1 MEYPC
6 ITYQRDYAVVQ
17 FADNKPYSR
26 KKRYQVTII
35 DEDPNS
41 ELPELIADLPLS
53 SYDRFFA
60 VDNLNHDIYN
70 IYF

>member
-1 MEYPC
+1 M
-6 ITYQRDYAVVQ
+6 YQRDYAVTQ

-41 ELPELIADLPLS
+41 ELPELIANLPLS

-60 VDNLNHDIYN
+60 VGDLNHDIYN
-70 IYF
+70 VYF